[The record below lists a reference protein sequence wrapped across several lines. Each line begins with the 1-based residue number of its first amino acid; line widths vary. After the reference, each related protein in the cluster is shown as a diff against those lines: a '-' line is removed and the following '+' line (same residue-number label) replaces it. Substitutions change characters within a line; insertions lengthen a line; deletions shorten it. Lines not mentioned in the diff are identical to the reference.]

1 SSAISR
7 ETPTRVT
14 ANASSSSVTSPPD
27 LQALLRVDLAGA
39 PRRAPRPVAGLA
51 GRDRDLREPLR
62 FLGSDALP
70 PLPTTKPAGSGR
82 RELAAALALGTRG
95 YGPPGAPPPPAPPP
109 HAGVP

>member
-27 LQALLRVDLAGA
+27 LQALLRVDLAAAHLLA
-39 PRRAPRPVAGLA
+39 PLPVAWLA
-51 GRDRDLREPLR
+51 GRDRDLLEPLR

-70 PLPTTKPAGSGR
+70 PLPPTRRAGSAGR
-82 RELAAALALGTRG
+82 ERAAALAVANRG
-95 YGPPGAPPPPAPPP
+95 YGHPDADRLADRLADPG
-109 HAGVP
+109 